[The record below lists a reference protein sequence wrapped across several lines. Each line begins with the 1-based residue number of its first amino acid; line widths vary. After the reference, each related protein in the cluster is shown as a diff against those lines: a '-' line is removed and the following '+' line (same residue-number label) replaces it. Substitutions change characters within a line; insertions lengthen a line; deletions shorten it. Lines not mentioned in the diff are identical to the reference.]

1 MTCTNLISHI
11 EVISNERYLPSS
23 DQSGSHKYL
32 RRKMEQPSSTSN
44 GETSFVEV
52 SVVDKAT
59 SRDPE
64 ADDADTKM
72 ASANN
77 SIAEDMSI
85 STLSVELG
93 ESETKPPPNNVD
105 ATTSADQ
112 QQEETSVPAAAAV
125 DETSARQI
133 DGPAADPSP
142 NDHEDKVEASDKKAL
157 SNSEQAKSLPTFP
170 ALPSGG
176 PVSDTRQEPQ
186 NSASSPTK
194 SSADDVATSTSTGQ
208 QQKLET
214 PPSPSIAIAKRPK
227 PGGVASSSK
236 LRAAS
241 MPNNPNRGDDRSNST
256 TTSTAAPAANVTPLR
271 RGKWTK
277 EEEEYAAMV
286 IQMFNA
292 GYLPA
297 PAGT

>member
-1 MTCTNLISHI
+1 
-11 EVISNERYLPSS
+11 
-23 DQSGSHKYL
+23 
-32 RRKMEQPSSTSN
+32 MEQPSSTSN

-52 SVVDKAT
+52 PVVDKAT

-93 ESETKPPPNNVD
+93 ESETKPSS
-105 ATTSADQ
+105 AGADQ
-112 QQEETSVPAAAAV
+112 QQGGTSVPAATDV
-125 DETSARQI
+125 DETSALPI
-133 DGPAADPSP
+133 DESAADPSS
-142 NDHEDKVEASDKKAL
+142 HHSEHKDKGDMSDKKTT
-157 SNSEQAKSLPTFP
+157 SNSEPAKSLPTFP
-170 ALPSGG
+170 ALPSSDA
-176 PVSDTRQEPQ
+176 VSDAKRQEPQ
-186 NSASSPTK
+186 SSASSPTK
-194 SSADDVATSTSTGQ
+194 SSADDVATSTSTSTSGQ

-214 PPSPSIAIAKRPK
+214 PPSPSIAITKRPK

>member
-1 MTCTNLISHI
+1 
-11 EVISNERYLPSS
+11 
-23 DQSGSHKYL
+23 
-32 RRKMEQPSSTSN
+32 MEQPSSTSN
-44 GETSFVEV
+44 GETSSVDV
-52 SVVDKAT
+52 PVVDKAA

-93 ESETKPPPNNVD
+93 ESETKPSS
-105 ATTSADQ
+105 AGADQ
-112 QQEETSVPAAAAV
+112 QQGETSVPAATDV
-125 DETSARQI
+125 DETSALPI
-133 DGPAADPSP
+133 DESAADPSSHHSKHKS
-142 NDHEDKVEASDKKAL
+142 DMSDKKTS
-157 SNSEQAKSLPTFP
+157 SNTEPAKSLPTFP
-170 ALPSGG
+170 ALPSSDA
-176 PVSDTRQEPQ
+176 VSDAKRQEPQ
-186 NSASSPTK
+186 SSASSPTK
-194 SSADDVATSTSTGQ
+194 SSADDVATSTSTSGQ

-214 PPSPSIAIAKRPK
+214 PPSPSIAINKRPK

-277 EEEEYAAMV
+277 EEENYAAMV

>member
-1 MTCTNLISHI
+1 
-11 EVISNERYLPSS
+11 
-23 DQSGSHKYL
+23 
-32 RRKMEQPSSTSN
+32 MEQPSSTSN

-52 SVVDKAT
+52 PVVDKAT

-93 ESETKPPPNNVD
+93 ESETKPSS
-105 ATTSADQ
+105 AGADQ
-112 QQEETSVPAAAAV
+112 QQGGTSVPAATDV
-125 DETSARQI
+125 DETSALPI
-133 DGPAADPSP
+133 DESAADPSSHHSEHKS
-142 NDHEDKVEASDKKAL
+142 DMSDKKTS
-157 SNSEQAKSLPTFP
+157 SNSELAKSLPTFP
-170 ALPSGG
+170 SLPSSDA
-176 PVSDTRQEPQ
+176 VSDAKRQEPQ
-186 NSASSPTK
+186 SSASSPTK
-194 SSADDVATSTSTGQ
+194 SSADDVATSTSTSTSGQ

-214 PPSPSIAIAKRPK
+214 PPSPSIAITKRPK

-241 MPNNPNRGDDRSNST
+241 MPNNPNRGDDRSNSN

>member
-1 MTCTNLISHI
+1 MQQ
-11 EVISNERYLPSS
+11 SS
-23 DQSGSHKYL
+23 VT
-32 RRKMEQPSSTSN
+32 TSN
-44 GETSFVEV
+44 GETSAVADV
-52 SVVDKAT
+52 AVVDKAT

-64 ADDADTKM
+64 AEDDANDTKM

-85 STLSVELG
+85 STLSVEL
-93 ESETKPPPNNVD
+93 SPKPPSS
-105 ATTSADQ
+105 ARADQ
-112 QQEETSVPAAAAV
+112 QQEDTSTSVPAAAAAV
-125 DETSARQI
+125 DDTSACPI
-133 DGPAADPSP
+133 DESATGADPSA
-142 NDHEDKVEASDKKAL
+142 NGHEDKAEASDEKTS
-157 SNSEQAKSLPTFP
+157 SNSEPAKSLPTFP
-170 ALPSGG
+170 ALPSSGA
-176 PVSDTRQEPQ
+176 VSDTTRQEPQ
-186 NSASSPTK
+186 SSAGSPTK
-194 SSADDVATSTSTGQ
+194 STADDDATSTTTSGKQ
-208 QQKLET
+208 PKLET

-241 MPNNPNRGDDRSNST
+241 MPNNPNRGDDRSNSN